1 MATHS
6 LRVFDGAELVGAV
19 QYDAL
24 EDSFSFAYDEAWR
37 SAAHRY
43 PLSPAIPFD
52 RPASSA
58 SLRRFIENLLP
69 EGRALDIASV
79 YGQVSKNNVYGLI
92 RQLGGETAGALSFHA
107 DAPPPAQAPQLREIS
122 AAELNQRIRDR
133 EQVPFTVWDGRVRLS
148 IAGYQDKLAVFMDG
162 ERIYLAD
169 GAGVASTHIVKP
181 EPVHD
186 SASCMVA
193 NEHFCMTLAGRLGLP
208 VAPVSILRIPSPVLL
223 VTRFDRVKESGIV
236 RRLHIVDACQ
246 ALDLP
251 VSYKYERN
259 FGAARDVA
267 AIRDGVSFARL
278 FSLREKTV
286 DQAVAQRIMLQWAIF
301 QFLIGN
307 SDAHGKNFSFFCTRA
322 GMTPTPFYDL
332 VSVVQYDQFL
342 HDLAMAIGDAF
353 DMAEATPYAFADFMS
368 RIGIRRPTA
377 VRTMTSL
384 ARAAA
389 AQAAGQAED
398 PVYVGEERDMVR
410 SIVAL
415 VRRQAD
421 RLIDMAPKI
430 LAVDAA
436 LL

>member
-1 MATHS
+1 MATHPLS
-6 LRVFDGAELVGAV
+6 VFDGSDLVGTIL
-19 QYDAL
+19 YDAL
-24 EDSFSFAYDEAWR
+24 DDSFSFAYDEAWR

-43 PLSPAIPFD
+43 PLSPAIAFD
-52 RPASSA
+52 QPASSA

-107 DAPPPAQAPQLREIS
+107 DAPPQAQAPRLREIS
-122 AAELNQRIRDR
+122 ADELNQRIRDR

-162 ERIYLAD
+162 DRIYLAD
-169 GAGVASTHIVKP
+169 GAGVASTHIIKP

-186 SASCMVA
+186 VAPCMVA

-208 VAPVSILRIPSPVLL
+208 VAPVSIRRIPSPILL
-223 VTRFDRVKESGIV
+223 VTRFDRVKENAGV

-259 FGAARDVA
+259 FGAAKDVA
-267 AIRDGVSFARL
+267 AIRDGVSFERL

-286 DQAVAQRIMLQWAIF
+286 DQAVAQRVMLQWAIF

-307 SDAHGKNFSFFCTRA
+307 SDAHGKNFSFFCSRA
-322 GMTPTPFYDL
+322 GLTPTPFYDL

-353 DMAEATPYAFADFMS
+353 DMAEVTPYAFADFMS

-389 AQAAGQAED
+389 TQAARQAED
-398 PVYVGEERDMVR
+398 PVYAAEERDMVR
-410 SIVAL
+410 AIAAL
-415 VRRQAD
+415 VQRQAD

-430 LAVDAA
+430 LAVDTA